1 MSKDSKLS
9 KSGTI
14 HFKHVFTAE
23 NPGRIDDYY
32 TVEKTKMLGE
42 GSYGKVT
49 KGVDKSTGALRAIK
63 NIDRSKISDEKRFED
78 EVNIQQQLDHPN
90 IVKLYEVFKDAKRI
104 YLVMELCTGG
114 ELFDRIV
121 KEAEKHNN
129 EGAFD
134 ERGASTYMQQILG
147 AMYYLHSHNFV
158 HRDIKPENFLL
169 QNERADAEIKVI
181 DFGLAKRFEPGSG
194 QTMLTKAGTPYYV
207 SPQVLA
213 GKYDEKCDIWSCGV
227 IAYILLCGYP
237 PFYGDNDSCILRA
250 VKKGEFEFP
259 SPDWDT
265 ISVHA
270 KAFISQMLILDP
282 AKRPSAQA
290 LLEHEWLRSAT
301 ATAGK
306 PSGKVARDMVAK
318 LRSFR
323 SASKLKKV
331 ALTLIA
337 QQLKDDDL
345 RELKDSF
352 SALDKNKDGCLTFK
366 EVEEGMKKAKI
377 DMPPDMME
385 IMQGLDTDESGS
397 IDYTEFIA
405 ATISA
410 KQYLKKEVMW
420 AAFRVFDR
428 DGDGF
433 ITRAELG
440 TLLKEDPDIAL
451 IENMM
456 REVDTDGDGSISF
469 DEFCHMMERDTGG
482 LLAS

>member
-1 MSKDSKLS
+1 MK

-32 TVEKTKMLGE
+32 TVDRSKMLGE

-49 KGVDKSTGALRAIK
+49 KGVDKSTGAVRAIK

-169 QNERADAEIKVI
+169 QNERSDSDIKVI
-181 DFGLAKRFEPGSG
+181 DFGLAKRFEPGAG
-194 QTMLTKAGTPYYV
+194 QAMKTKAGTPYYV
-207 SPQVLA
+207 SPQVLTGA
-213 GKYDEKCDIWSCGV
+213 YDEKCDIWSCGV

-237 PFYGDNDSCILRA
+237 PFYGDNDTAILRA

-259 SPDWDT
+259 SPDWDS
-265 ISVHA
+265 ISSHA
-270 KAFISQMLILDP
+270 KDFIKKMLTFDP
-282 AKRPSAQA
+282 TKRPSAEQ
-290 LLEHEWLRSAT
+290 LLDHEWLKT
-301 ATAGK
+301 ATAQGK
-306 PSGKVARDMVAK
+306 SGKVAKDLGAK
-318 LRSFR
+318 LRNFR
-323 SASKLKKV
+323 SASRLKKV

-345 RELKDSF
+345 RELKETF
-352 SALDKNKDGCLTFK
+352 SALDKNRDGCLTFK

-377 DMPPDMME
+377 EFPPDMME
-385 IMQGLDTDESGS
+385 IMKGLDTDESGS

-405 ATISA
+405 ATITQ

-456 REVDTDGDGSISF
+456 KEVDTDGDGSISF
-469 DEFCHMMERDTGG
+469 EEFCTMLEKEGT
-482 LLAS
+482 S

>member
-1 MSKDSKLS
+1 M
-9 KSGTI
+9 I

-32 TVEKTKMLGE
+32 TLEKSKMLGE
-42 GSYGKVT
+42 GSYGRVM
-49 KGVDKSTGALRAIK
+49 KGADKSTGAIRAIK
-63 NIDRSKISDEKRFED
+63 NIDLSKITDQKRFED

-104 YLVMELCTGG
+104 YLVMELCSGG

-134 ERGASTYMQQILG
+134 ERGAATYMQQILG
-147 AMYYLHSHNFV
+147 AMYYLHSHKFV

-169 QNERADAEIKVI
+169 QNERADSEIKVI
-181 DFGLAKRFEPGSG
+181 DFGLAKKFVPGSG
-194 QTMLTKAGTPYYV
+194 QTMKTKAGTPYYV
-207 SPQVLA
+207 SPQVLS
-213 GKYDEKCDIWSCGV
+213 GSYDEKCDIWSCGV

-237 PFYGDNDSCILRA
+237 PFYGDNDNLILRA
-250 VKKGEFEFP
+250 VKTGHFEFP
-259 SPDWDT
+259 SPDWDP
-265 ISVHA
+265 ISQHA
-270 KAFISQMLILDP
+270 KAFITKMLTFDP
-282 AKRPSAQA
+282 VKRPSAEQM
-290 LLEHEWLRSAT
+290 LEHDWIKT
-301 ATAGK
+301 ACAGK
-306 PSGKVARDMVAK
+306 HGKVAKDLSSK

-345 RELKDSF
+345 RELKETF
-352 SALDKNKDGCLTFK
+352 STLDKNKDGCLTFK
-366 EVEEGMKKAKI
+366 EIEEGMKKAKI
-377 DMPPDMME
+377 EFPPDMMD
-385 IMQGLDTDESGS
+385 IMAGLDTDESGA

-405 ATISA
+405 ATISQ
-410 KQYLKKEVMW
+410 KQYLKKEVLW

-433 ITRAELG
+433 ITKAELG
-440 TLLKEDPDIAL
+440 CLLKEDPDIAL
-451 IENMM
+451 IQSMM
-456 REVDTDGDGSISF
+456 SEVDTDGDGSISF
-469 DEFCHMMERDTGG
+469 EEFCHMMGQEAQKKSG
-482 LLAS
+482 LSAD